1 MEGLYVLWKTSIYR
15 VLWLDL
21 KGSFCNSVEVLCQ
34 IVGLNI
40 CICDTNSRWLLPKSS
55 RPQPIPCRVCLGDR
69 ITTAGCIL
77 LSWTRRF
84 REVTVL
90 ATGCQQCELPATPSE
105 FYSWGMIW
113 VTAIFFKIDL
123 ISIASSQQNGF
134 PQSRLPG
141 LTKEALWL
149 MFQPTLSSQ
158 FFTPA
163 WWVLSAFS
171 NCSWKENKK
180 ENIWLKNQ
188 D

>member
-77 LSWTRRF
+77 LSWTWRF

-123 ISIASSQQNGF
+123 ISIASSQQNVSLNLAYQAWLRKPCGSCF
-134 PQSRLPG
+134 SLRFLVSSLLQPG
-141 LTKEALWL
+141 E
-149 MFQPTLSSQ
+149 FCQLSQ
-158 FFTPA
+158 IA
-163 WWVLSAFS
+163 H
-171 NCSWKENKK
+171 EKK
-180 ENIWLKNQ
+180 IKKKIY